1 MIQETCLALGAAG
14 TYLYAI
20 MPEMRHRAEPMKGVF
35 YAHRGLHDRAAGV
48 PENSMAAF
56 ERAVKAGYGIEMD
69 IQITGDEVPVVFHDF
84 TLKRVCHASG
94 KVTDYTYEE
103 LQEFRLDGTEERIPA
118 LSEVLELVNGQVPL
132 LVEMKCPDLK
142 LRICEKADEL
152 LCRYQG
158 PYTIESFNSAVLYWY
173 RKHRPEIARGQL
185 AMNFQRR
192 EANYTPERFAVRHLL
207 LNFLA
212 KPDFIAYDIR
222 DKEAI
227 SKNLCRKLFG
237 CPSVAWT
244 VRSPKQLKTIAP
256 YYDSFIFEGFLPQ

>member
-1 MIQETCLALGAAG
+1 
-14 TYLYAI
+14 
-20 MPEMRHRAEPMKGVF
+20 
-35 YAHRGLHDRAAGV
+35 
-48 PENSMAAF
+48 
-56 ERAVKAGYGIEMD
+56 
-69 IQITGDEVPVVFHDF
+69 
-84 TLKRVCHASG
+84 
-94 KVTDYTYEE
+94 
-103 LQEFRLDGTEERIPA
+103 
-118 LSEVLELVNGQVPL
+118 
-132 LVEMKCPDLK
+132 
-142 LRICEKADEL
+142 
-152 LCRYQG
+152 
-158 PYTIESFNSAVLYWY
+158 
-173 RKHRPEIARGQL
+173 
-185 AMNFQRR
+185 MNFQRR